1 MERNLKTQEE
11 IIEFVK
17 NSLVEVLHPTL
28 ELTPVV
34 FCPETFKPAYGIK
47 YRGTDKLVFRVKIED
62 IEAMKI
68 REENTRAIIEN
79 IQKFKDEQY
88 R

>member
-1 MERNLKTQEE
+1 MSRNLRTQEE

-17 NSLVEVLHPTL
+17 NSLEERLHPTL
-28 ELTPVV
+28 ELTPVI
-34 FCPETFKPAYGIK
+34 FCAETFKPMYGIR
-47 YRGTDKLVFRVKIED
+47 YRGTDKVAFRLKIED

-79 IQKFKDEQY
+79 MQKFKNG